1 MKNSDKI
8 VIKELGENRTL
19 GYKELN
25 RLFGTIR
32 ERSQNFIKAEQI
44 EMYASVKEMEKGV
57 LDIDIKIS
65 DDIIDRKDYIRQ
77 IVSDGIRWFMMRY
90 LLCIMDRPDGEPP
103 FMHTVKPLLMD
114 IELGYYIVLHDEY
127 TKRQVTRWEE
137 V

>member
-25 RLFGTIR
+25 RLFNTIR

-44 EMYASVKEMEKGV
+44 EMYASVEEMEKGA
-57 LDIDIKIS
+57 LDIDIRIS

-90 LLCIMDRPDGEPP
+90 LLCIMDRPDSEPP